1 LIEISAIITAS
12 LETEEQ
18 RITAET
24 LFETYKN
31 LMYHTAYRVL
41 KDPHDAEDAV
51 ADTLV
56 KVCRNISKFCG
67 ESEKS
72 QKLLL
77 YEYTRNTAID
87 RYRERSRK
95 TCVSLNE
102 VLTADD
108 PDSDPFDAV
117 LMEDFGDMQ
126 TALAKLPQ
134 KYKDLLIMRYG
145 EGLKY
150 KEIAALTHI
159 PEATVATRLLRAKAM
174 LLKLYETEGKRR

>member
-1 LIEISAIITAS
+1 MIEISAITAS

-24 LFETYKN
+24 LFETYQN
-31 LMYHTAYRVL
+31 LMYHTAYSVL
-41 KDPHDAEDAV
+41 KNPHDAEDAV
-51 ADTLV
+51 ADTLI
-56 KVCRNISKFCG
+56 KVCRNIDKFHG
-67 ESEKS
+67 ESEKT

-77 YEYTRNTAID
+77 YEYTKNTAID
-87 RYRERSRK
+87 RYRERKRK
-95 TCVSLNE
+95 TCVSLDE

-108 PDSDPFDAV
+108 LSSDPCDAV
-117 LMEDFGDMQ
+117 LAEDFGDMQ
-126 TALAKLPQ
+126 PSLAKLPQ

-150 KEIAALTHI
+150 KEIAVLLHL

-174 LLKLYETEGKRR
+174 LLKLYETEEKRR

>member
-1 LIEISAIITAS
+1 MIEISAITAS

-18 RITAET
+18 RITAEM

-31 LMYHTAYRVL
+31 LMYHIAYSVL
-41 KDPHDAEDAV
+41 KNPHDAEDAV
-51 ADTLV
+51 AETLI
-56 KVCRNISKFCG
+56 KVCRNIDKFHG
-67 ESEKS
+67 VSEKT

-77 YEYTRNTAID
+77 YEYTKNTAID
-87 RYRERSRK
+87 RYRERKRK

-108 PDSDPFDAV
+108 PSADPCDAV
-117 LMEDFGDMQ
+117 LAEDFGEMQ
-126 TALAKLPQ
+126 TALSRLPQ

-150 KEIAALTHI
+150 REIAVLTHI
-159 PEATVATRLLRAKAM
+159 PEATVATRLLRAKTM
-174 LLKLYETEGKRR
+174 LLKLYETEEKCR

>member
-1 LIEISAIITAS
+1 MIEITAITAY
-12 LETEEQ
+12 LETYEQ

-24 LFETYKN
+24 LFEENKN
-31 LMYHTAYRVL
+31 MMYYTAFGIL
-41 KDPHDAEDAV
+41 KNPHDAEDAV

-56 KVCRNISKFCG
+56 KVCRNIGKFCG
-67 ESEKS
+67 ESEKA

-77 YEYTRNTAID
+77 YEYTKNTAID

-108 PDSDPFDAV
+108 PDSDPCDAV
-117 LMEDFGDMQ
+117 LAEDFGDMQ
-126 TALAKLPQ
+126 LPMSRLPQ

-150 KEIAALTHI
+150 KEIADLLHL
-159 PEATVATRLLRAKAM
+159 PESTVATRLLRAKAM

>member
-1 LIEISAIITAS
+1 LIEITAITAY
-12 LETEEQ
+12 LETDEQ

-24 LFETYKN
+24 LFEENKN
-31 LMYHTAYRVL
+31 MMYYTAFGIL
-41 KDPHDAEDAV
+41 KNPHDAEDAV

-56 KVCRNISKFCG
+56 KVCRNIGKFCG
-67 ESEKS
+67 ESEKA

-77 YEYTRNTAID
+77 YEYTKNTAID

-108 PDSDPFDAV
+108 PDSDPCDAV
-117 LMEDFGDMQ
+117 LAEDFGDMQ
-126 TALAKLPQ
+126 LPMSRLPQ

-150 KEIAALTHI
+150 KEIADLLHL
-159 PEATVATRLLRAKAM
+159 PESTVATRLLRAKAM